1 MIIFRAK
8 YLVCFE
14 ILTAENQRSGSYWHV
29 VRCVITFSLFYVLV
43 DFFSIM
49 KKSRMIRLS
58 DLFRSSCVAFSVSVL
73 DKEDSSEE
81 MSVPGSPHNEAI
93 QHSSVST
100 SNGVSSSTTS
110 SSATGPTTDQSTEG
124 EESSAASA
132 TRSQPAKS
140 WSGSSRFLLF
150 PAAMW
155 TWGGKRSLAVLQS
168 MMMKNM
174 HHRVCFISPSKHS
187 SWKCPEDARDD
198 TLPLYQRCTKCLKV
212 MSLASR

>member
-14 ILTAENQRSGSYWHV
+14 TLTAENQRSGSYRHV
-29 VRCVITFSLFYVLV
+29 VRCVITSSLFYVLV

-49 KKSRMIRLS
+49 KKSLIIRVS
-58 DLFRSSCVAFSVSVL
+58 DLFRPSCVAFSVSVL

-140 WSGSSRFLLF
+140 WSGFSPFLLF
-150 PAAMW
+150 LAAMW

-168 MMMKNM
+168 EEYASSSSFHFAIKTQFMKM
-174 HHRVCFISPSKHS
+174 
-187 SWKCPEDARDD
+187 
-198 TLPLYQRCTKCLKV
+198 
-212 MSLASR
+212 